1 MNLMLEGQVAIVT
14 GASAGIGRATA
25 ELLAREGA
33 LVVAAARGPIE
44 LDEGHVEA
52 VRVDLTEPT
61 GPRQLVERALALHGR
76 VDAIVNNVGGVVSH
90 DGFLAIDDDSWAATL
105 ELNLMTAVRCSR
117 AAIPAL
123 LERGGSL
130 VHVSSEAGRLSDPGI
145 LDYAA
150 AKAGLRILSKG
161 LAREFGARG
170 VRSNVVAPGP
180 TRAREYQPGVQMLP
194 SRICVPRSAERAGP
208 ACVAPRPRGLAHR
221 STADVHLDE
230 LLAELPEWTRVHT
243 STVAVESFAQTLA
256 LLHDEGALVVQD
268 IFVRSISQY
277 AAYRGP
283 GWLEGPI
290 VN

>member
-44 LDEGHVEA
+44 LDDGHVEA

-76 VDAIVNNVGGVVSH
+76 VDAVVNNVGGVVSH

-130 VHVSSEAGRLSDPGI
+130 VHVSSEAGRLPDPGI
-145 LDYAA
+145 LDYAT
-150 AKAGLRILSKG
+150 AKAGLRVLSKG

-180 TRAREYQPGVQMLP
+180 TRTRLWDETGGFADQLAARFDM
-194 SRICVPRSAERAGP
+194 EREAAVKHFAGD
-208 ACVAPRPRGLAHR
+208 VRGLVTGRLGTPEEVAR
-221 STADVHLDE
+221 VIAMLVSPLSEQVTG
-230 LLAELPEWTRVHT
+230 AEWAIDGGVLRE
-243 STVAVESFAQTLA
+243 
-256 LLHDEGALVVQD
+256 
-268 IFVRSISQY
+268 I
-277 AAYRGP
+277 
-283 GWLEGPI
+283 
-290 VN
+290 